1 MLLSFNES
9 TVFTSSNLN
18 KDSIR
23 TYSERKCEAYRKN
36 DTLFITLNLFEAD
49 SKGYLMPLKNNLK
62 LLLNNYDLDFYDDY
76 LYYLDEE
83 GPFLAMATKDR
94 DTLVYIREFTFEEL
108 RREIPVSNNGL
119 YNLSEAVIQN
129 YRSSFADFQIGMRK
143 RKILRLFFKNPNIFG
158 CINHIFLY
166 DYNEVNYGFS
176 FIYLQFKRNKLFK
189 IMVSYDKTSVLSGK
203 LNLIY

>member
-9 TVFTSSNLN
+9 IVFTSSTLN
-18 KDSIR
+18 KDSIT
-23 TYSERKCEAYRKN
+23 TYSEKKCEAYRKN
-36 DTLFITLNLFEAD
+36 DTLFITLNLFEVD
-49 SKGYLMPLKNNLK
+49 SKGYLLQLKKNNLK
-62 LLLNNYDLDFYDDY
+62 LLLSNYDFDFYDDY

-94 DTLVYIREFTFEEL
+94 DTLVYIRGFTFEEL

-143 RKILRLFFKNPNIFG
+143 RKILRFFFKNPNVFG
-158 CINHIFLY
+158 GINHIF
-166 DYNEVNYGFS
+166 
-176 FIYLQFKRNKLFK
+176 FI
-189 IMVSYDKTSVLSGK
+189 
-203 LNLIY
+203 